1 MTQDE
6 ALKLAFDWYG
16 SGSQD
21 PDEFEKL
28 IKAIVAQP
36 EQGPVAWYD
45 PSNGVV
51 STDRDCPLFTPLGQV
66 WALYLKSEWVD
77 LTDTQIEQVYFE
89 MVKEHRG
96 APMPWG
102 QVQFGR
108 ALLGKFKEAN
118 T

>member
-1 MTQDE
+1 MNAKEELTKLLMESYDRGVKDAKQE
-6 ALKLAFDWYG
+6 ALA
-16 SGSQD
+16 
-21 PDEFEKL
+21 
-28 IKAIVAQP
+28 A
-36 EQGPVAWYD
+36 
-45 PSNGVV
+45 
-51 STDRDCPLFTPLGQV
+51 LGQV
-66 WALYLKSEWVD
+66 WPLYPKDEWVD